1 MEQEMQEKTPVQV
14 QEKVPVQESPFRLE
28 MRQFAKAATTR
39 AVRTMAQTAV
49 SLMSA
54 KTLIGDVDWKTLIS
68 AVVMS
73 GVLSILTSVYTGLP
87 ETEMTVSPATEGGND
102 ND

>member
-1 MEQEMQEKTPVQV
+1 MEQEKQEIQAV
-14 QEKVPVQESPFRLE
+14 QEKASVQESPFRLE

-87 ETEMTVSPATEGGND
+87 ETEMTVSPATEGGDSND
-102 ND
+102 